1 VNRTHPT
8 TQGTIRALGRLVTV
22 IVAVACLTV
31 PVLVSAPAQAAS
43 SAAFLKGTWVGPL
56 HGYTSPEF
64 CGGHGLCTGTEK
76 ITITK
81 VKGHAAKGTWQ
92 YRSDA
97 GGGWTDPQPLSF
109 VVRAAADGTW
119 EVYGS
124 HVGGVYEGVY
134 TPWTG
139 VLELAYMSPNDVG
152 GTIFMKLT
160 KKT

>member
-1 VNRTHPT
+1 MTSAMYRSLA
-8 TQGTIRALGRLVTV
+8 ALAA
-22 IVAVACLTV
+22 IACLAV
-31 PVLVSAPAQAAS
+31 PTLMSAPAQAAS

-56 HGYTSPEF
+56 QGFTSPEF
-64 CGGHGLCTGTEK
+64 CGGHGHCTGTEK

-81 VKGHAAKGTWQ
+81 VKGRAAKGTWQ
-92 YRSDA
+92 YRSDS

-109 VVRAAADGTW
+109 VVRAADDGTW

-139 VLELAYMSPNDVG
+139 VLELAYMSPEDVG

-160 KKT
+160 KKK